1 MVVGALNKAEIRYAF
16 MFLIFVSLLSIQ
28 PIMYS
33 MCSAVSFLNREITT
47 SLGKSLPPILTV
59 ELVPEITS
67 AIMRIISLTISASAF
82 MQSYSICS
90 SMLYVNTSYKKVGWR

>member
-28 PIMYS
+28 PTIYS

-47 SLGKSLPPILTV
+47 SLGKSLPQILTV
-59 ELVPEITS
+59 DLVPEITS

-90 SMLYVNTSYKKVGWR
+90 SMLSTINLKMET